1 MKLDSQTN
9 TFRQSIIDNL
19 RSSAEIRWIVLMW
32 GDFFKILAQISL
44 ELTKADA
51 SLASTKSKHNSF
63 FLYIHS
69 QQQLTKNLK
78 VPVWSSKISLEC
90 LGNHPRKKLFLSMA
104 EINGFLKKFP
114 LFYSSRQLQRWNFFK
129 KRLFLSLRT
138 IQNFF
143 GSVCES
149 TS

>member
-9 TFRQSIIDNL
+9 PFRQSIIDNL

-90 LGNHPRKKLFLSMA
+90 FGNHPRKNYFFQWLKSTVFKKISIVLLFEATTTLKF
-104 EINGFLKKFP
+104 FLKTFI
-114 LFYSSRQLQRWNFFK
+114 FK
-129 KRLFLSLRT
+129 P
-138 IQNFF
+138 
-143 GSVCES
+143 
-149 TS
+149 

>member
-1 MKLDSQTN
+1 
-9 TFRQSIIDNL
+9 
-19 RSSAEIRWIVLMW
+19 MW

-51 SLASTKSKHNSF
+51 SLASKKSKHNSF

-90 LGNHPRKKLFLSMA
+90 LENHSRKNYFFQWLKSTVFKKNFHCFTLRGNYNV
-104 EINGFLKKFP
+104 EIFLKNVYF
-114 LFYSSRQLQRWNFFK
+114 
-129 KRLFLSLRT
+129 
-138 IQNFF
+138 
-143 GSVCES
+143 
-149 TS
+149 

>member
-51 SLASTKSKHNSF
+51 SLASKKSKHNSF

-90 LGNHPRKKLFLSMA
+90 LGNHPRKNYFYQWLKSTVFKKNFHCFTLRGNYNV
-104 EINGFLKKFP
+104 EIFLKNIYF
-114 LFYSSRQLQRWNFFK
+114 
-129 KRLFLSLRT
+129 
-138 IQNFF
+138 
-143 GSVCES
+143 
-149 TS
+149 

>member
-9 TFRQSIIDNL
+9 PFRQSIIDNL

-90 LGNHPRKKLFLSMA
+90 LGNHPRKNYFFQWLKSTVFKKISIVLLFEATTTLKF
-104 EINGFLKKFP
+104 FLKTFI
-114 LFYSSRQLQRWNFFK
+114 FK
-129 KRLFLSLRT
+129 P
-138 IQNFF
+138 
-143 GSVCES
+143 
-149 TS
+149 